1 MIRYIII
8 NTDISY
14 FSIVYKNIFSNKIS
28 QYYEIYIFDIVKILI
43 LFCIYKDY
51 ITLLYINFFKYFSFI
66 WRKFN
71 LIYNAWIFKEYVREQ
86 FKAWIINALLSW
98 YTR

>member
-51 ITLLYINFFKYFSFI
+51 ITLLYINFF
-66 WRKFN
+66 
-71 LIYNAWIFKEYVREQ
+71 
-86 FKAWIINALLSW
+86 
-98 YTR
+98 